1 MNVNPPPLPL
11 VPAKR
16 PALVWVIS
24 SFYFLSSGWVIL
36 SFFLIY
42 SGLIPLNDAARS
54 YFKSL
59 TLFDHGL
66 ALLIGAANLVGAV
79 LLFLLRRQASFFLIV
94 ALGVG
99 LAATL
104 YQIVAKNW
112 LGAMPNGGLVG
123 AFIGWGINVAI
134 IVYSRRLAALSI
146 LR

>member
-1 MNVNPPPLPL
+1 MAHL
-11 VPAKR
+11 V
-16 PALVWVIS
+16 L
-24 SFYFLSSGWVIL
+24 
-36 SFFLIY
+36 FFIY
-42 SGLIPLNDAARS
+42 AGLIPLDDAAES

-66 ALLIGAANLVGAV
+66 TLLTCAANLVGAV
-79 LLFLLRRQASFFLIV
+79 LLFLLRRQASSFFIA

-99 LAATL
+99 LSSTL

-112 LGAMPNGGLVG
+112 LGAMPSGGLVG

-134 IVYSRRLAALSI
+134 IVYSRRLVALST